1 MTWTYTGD
9 PENVTRDAVRL
20 NYGDIVTT
28 NQLLQDAEVD
38 YAYAEEGSVLA
49 AAARCCEILAAKF
62 ADLADNRKLGSLS
75 ITFSEKS
82 QRFTQKAKDLRKR
95 AMAYATPYAGGIS
108 DAKEEIFEDDSDLI
122 QPVFERDMM
131 KNE

>member
-1 MTWTYTGD
+1 MTWTYTED

-20 NYGDIVTT
+20 NYGDIDTN

-38 YAYAEEGSVLA
+38 YAYAEEKSVLA

-62 ADLADNRKLGSLS
+62 SELADNRKLGSLS

-82 QRFTQKAKDLRKR
+82 QRFAYKARDLRKR
-95 AMAYATPYAGGIS
+95 AMAYAIPYVGGIS
-108 DAKEEIFEDDSDLI
+108 DAKEETFEDDSDLI

-131 KNE
+131 KNS

>member
-1 MTWTYTGD
+1 MTWTYTED

-20 NYGDIVTT
+20 NYGDTDED

-38 YAYAEEGSVLA
+38 YAYAEEYSVLS

-62 ADLADNRKLGSLS
+62 SDLADNRKLGSLS

-82 QRFTQKAKDLRKR
+82 KRFAYKAKDLRAR
-95 AMAYATPYAGGIS
+95 AMAFATPYAGGIS
-108 DAKEEIFEDDSDLI
+108 EAKEETFEDDTDLI